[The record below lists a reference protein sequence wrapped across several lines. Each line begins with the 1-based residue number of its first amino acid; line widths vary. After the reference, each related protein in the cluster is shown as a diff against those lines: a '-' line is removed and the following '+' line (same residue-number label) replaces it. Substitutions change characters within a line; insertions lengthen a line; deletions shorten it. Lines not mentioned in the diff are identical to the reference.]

1 MHTIITIFKD
11 LHSTVADCTNINDY
25 YVTPLEGLIDPK
37 GGEGMYLA
45 PGKLQIHRLKIV
57 KSRLSVHSTNAVQTA
72 AVSIISYKPLSDLN
86 FARDTIMYGSYMP
99 SPSLRSISPW

>member
-1 MHTIITIFKD
+1 
-11 LHSTVADCTNINDY
+11 
-25 YVTPLEGLIDPK
+25 
-37 GGEGMYLA
+37 MYLA

-86 FARDTIMYGSYMP
+86 FARDTIMYGSFMP
-99 SPSLRSISPW
+99 SPSLGSISPWYSLKLSRFVSDSFLSVSIIYSFTLLM